1 MRPSKRPGKDL
12 SKPARQEVK
21 SHLNVRLLP
30 ILVLALAILYIL
42 TGFRGWLVFF
52 IGTAGAWLIAYIWA
66 RSLGRSLS
74 IERNIRLAWPTV
86 GEAVPG
92 QVKLSNHSWLP
103 VVWVEITDESSSL
116 ETPWLI

>member
-42 TGFRGWLVFF
+42 TGYRGWLVFF
-52 IGTAGAWLIAYIWA
+52 IGTAGAWLIAFVWV
-66 RSLGRSLS
+66 RSLRRSLT
-74 IERNIRLAWPTV
+74 IERNIHLAWATA
-86 GEAVPG
+86 GESVPE
-92 QVKLSNHSWLP
+92 QVKLINHSWLP
-103 VVWVEITDESSSL
+103 VVWVEITDESS
-116 ETPWLI
+116 T